1 MLVRFL
7 PRERPPVEVP
17 DEALLFR
24 IIRGSFQMRR
34 KQLGNTLEATLELP
48 KPRIERLCRHARID
62 PRRRGETLTLDEFAK
77 LAKAAADYDLD

>member
-1 MLVRFL
+1 VRFHL
-7 PRERPPVEVP
+7 REHPPVEVP

-34 KQLGNTLEATLELP
+34 KMLGNTLEQSLGLSADAVA
-48 KPRIERLCRHARID
+48 KLCRAAGID

-77 LAKAAADYDLD
+77 LAREAAG